1 MKTPLFL
8 AFSLILLCLIVQG
21 HHHHHISEEAFN
33 KTKNCTFK
41 GYNITY
47 SQENNGFFPFHSNY
61 HQENAN
67 GNNERHKW
75 QQHLANKLKEHGEE
89 MNRKWHHFRSRHPIW
104 LIIVIIVVKIL
115 FLIMLICCVVKCI
128 RRCRRRR
135 GRCCRRHCRRQEE
148 SQQSSNQNS
157 MFSDPNSSFRPPPPP
172 PIQYQYP
179 PQQQVIP
186 NSIPMPM
193 NYLPSQ
199 GPPMQNYQN
208 NGPLY
213 YGVPINPQERRQF
226 YPPPPPPPP
235 QQFHNFDQISYP
247 PPNQM
252 MVNENKG
259 GLQYPK
265 I

>member
-8 AFSLILLCLIVQG
+8 AFSLILLSFIVQG
-21 HHHHHISEEAFN
+21 HRHHHGSESEEGFHHPV
-33 KTKNCTFK
+33 NCTFNRTQNK
-41 GYNITY
+41 
-47 SQENNGFFPFHSNY
+47 ENSGFFPFYSNY
-61 HQENAN
+61 SQENAN
-67 GNNERHKW
+67 GNNERQRW
-75 QQHLANKLKEHGEE
+75 QQHLSNKLREHGEQ
-89 MNRKWHHFRSRHPIW
+89 MNRKWDHFRSRHPIW
-104 LIIVIIVVKIL
+104 LIILIITAKIL

-128 RRCRRRR
+128 RRCRRR
-135 GRCCRRHCRRQEE
+135 GRCCRHHCRRQEQN
-148 SQQSSNQNS
+148 QQNNSQNS
-157 MFSDPNSSFRPPPPP
+157 MFSDPNSAFRPPPPP

-186 NSIPMPM
+186 NSIPLPM
-193 NYLPSQ
+193 NYLAPQ
-199 GPPMQNYQN
+199 GPPQQSYQN

-226 YPPPPPPPP
+226 YPPPPPP
-235 QQFHNFDQISYP
+235 QQFQNFDQISYP
-247 PPNQM
+247 PPSQM